1 MEKHDTPDGGSV
13 SNATPNP
20 PNPTPPTTQ
29 FWIHDIKELFPTDFM
44 TKLLPHPE
52 MTSHE
57 KLNAITQI
65 VILMTILGY
74 IITRNTNFLL
84 TGITTIVAVIALN
97 HIQNDRAK
105 TENFEGL
112 ATAEAIRVAR
122 GRMNDPVH
130 YTQPTPENP
139 AMNVMPA
146 DVYDNPTRPPAAQ
159 SSNPEIANKMA
170 MAVKDLA
177 VRGRRENNQDKD
189 AKLDPRLYQ
198 DMEDERVFDH
208 SMRSF
213 QPTANTEIP
222 NDQGKFADFLYGDMV
237 SCKAG
242 DEVACMRN
250 NLRHTNM

>member
-1 MEKHDTPDGGSV
+1 MKTNDTEKTDSV
-13 SNATPNP
+13 SAATHI
-20 PNPTPPTTQ
+20 TPHTTK
-29 FWIHDIKELFPTDFM
+29 FWIHDIKELFPSDFM
-44 TKLLPHPE
+44 TKLIPRPE
-52 MTSHE
+52 MTSQE
-57 KLNAITQI
+57 KLNAITRI
-65 VILMTILGY
+65 VVLMTVLGY
-74 IITRNTNFLL
+74 VITRNSNFLL
-84 TGITTIVAVIALN
+84 TGIVTVLAIVVLN
-97 HIQNDRAK
+97 HIQNDR
-105 TENFEGL
+105 ENATHVEGL
-112 ATAEAIRVAR
+112 ATMEALKAAR
-122 GRMNDPVH
+122 DRTNDPAH

-177 VRGRRENNQDKD
+177 VRGRRENNQDED

-213 QPTANTEIP
+213 QPTANTQIP

-237 SCKAG
+237 SCKSG
-242 DEVACMRN
+242 DDVACMRN
-250 NLRHTNM
+250 NQRHINY